1 MAILKSHFGDP
12 QVVIQSNIDIF
23 LALHPTSSSSNI
35 NDLRKIYDKVETVSR
50 NLQRFEV
57 HAEHFGP
64 ILIAVLMENLP
75 SDFRLQVSRNM
86 PQGKWEISK
95 LLDEFEKELLS
106 RERINILNSDNPN
119 PAPPLFSGSTLHLQ
133 AQKGQ
138 PKTNQISCTYCK
150 QNHPSN
156 KCSVVTDVQARK
168 QILINKTRCF
178 NCLRVGHVV
187 KNCTKPQKCYI
198 CQGKHHISI
207 CNSKIQNPKSNDSR
221 NPPKNV
227 PPNSVLNK
235 LQNRKQKMLV

>member
-1 MAILKSHFGDP
+1 MK
-12 QVVIQSNIDIF
+12 
-23 LALHPTSSSSNI
+23 
-35 NDLRKIYDKVETVSR
+35 K
-50 NLQRFEV
+50 
-57 HAEHFGP
+57 
-64 ILIAVLMENLP
+64 LP
-75 SDFRLQVSRNM
+75 SDFHLQVSRNV

-95 LLDEFEKELLS
+95 LLDEFAKELFS

-207 CNSKIQNPKSNDSR
+207 CNSKIQNPKSNDSKNPR
-221 NPPKNV
+221 KSIPPKGIPQQTPEKETEDASVNQV
-227 PPNSVLNK
+227 ISSVENLIQNENIENNKTTTLFAENSHAQKNAL
-235 LQNRKQKMLV
+235 LQTS

>member
-1 MAILKSHFGDP
+1 
-12 QVVIQSNIDIF
+12 
-23 LALHPTSSSSNI
+23 
-35 NDLRKIYDKVETVSR
+35 
-50 NLQRFEV
+50 
-57 HAEHFGP
+57 
-64 ILIAVLMENLP
+64 
-75 SDFRLQVSRNM
+75 M

-133 AQKGQ
+133 AQTGQ

-150 QNHPSN
+150 QNHRNN

-168 QILINKTRCF
+168 QILISKTRCF

-207 CNSKIQNPKSNDSR
+207 CNSKIQNPKSNIR
-221 NPPKNV
+221 ENLQKTFLQKV
-227 PPNSVLNK
+227 FLNK
-235 LQNRKQKMLV
+235 LQNRKQKILV